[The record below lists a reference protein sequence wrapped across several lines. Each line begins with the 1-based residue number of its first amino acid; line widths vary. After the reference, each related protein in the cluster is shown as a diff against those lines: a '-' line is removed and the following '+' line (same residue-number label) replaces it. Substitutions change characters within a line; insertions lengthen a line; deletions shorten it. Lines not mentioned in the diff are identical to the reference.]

1 MADARVES
9 GLKVEPI
16 MSPIAENLQAVRSRI
31 SEALQGDSRAV
42 TLVAVSKTRP
52 AALVAEALAA
62 GQRDFGENYVQ
73 EALGKIG
80 ALAGRGAVW
89 HFIGHLQG
97 NKAKDVARHFDW
109 VHGVDRERIAGLLS
123 RGRPD
128 GMAPLQ
134 VCVQVNISQEAT
146 KSGVAPGETLA
157 LARAVAA
164 LPGLRLRG
172 VMGMASPSGD
182 EARQRAEFGVLRG
195 EFEALKAAG
204 LDVDTLSMGMTHD
217 YPAALAQGATMLRIG
232 TAIFGERRIEE
243 KTA

>member
-1 MADARVES
+1 MSRIAD
-9 GLKVEPI
+9 
-16 MSPIAENLQAVRSRI
+16 NLQAVRSRI
-31 SEALQGDSRAV
+31 SSALQGDSRVV

-52 AALVAEALAA
+52 ASAVEEALAA

-73 EALGKIG
+73 EALEKIG

-97 NKAKDVARHFDW
+97 NKAKEVARHFDW

-123 RGRPD
+123 RNRPAD
-128 GMAPLQ
+128 LAPLE

-157 LARAVAA
+157 LARRVAA

-172 VMGMASPSGD
+172 LMGMASPSGD
-182 EARQRAEFGVLRG
+182 EVKQREEFSALRR

-204 LDVDTLSMGMTHD
+204 LALDTLSMGMTHD
-217 YPAALAQGATMLRIG
+217 FPAALAEGATMLRIG
-232 TAIFGERRIEE
+232 TAIFGERVKE
-243 KTA
+243 AA